1 MTQEG
6 TKGHLTGTHRVR
18 TPAETWEWIA
28 PRLGDFGI
36 TRVADITWLDDL
48 GIPVF
53 QAIQPNGRR
62 LSVYQGKG
70 IDALSARVS
79 AAMEAVERWHGE
91 RPPPPDRYATVAE
104 MRSELGYSPWQLVL
118 RTRHCLDDHTRL
130 GWLPARQLRD
140 NTASFVPADYVTLDM
155 RVLPRWRV
163 PVFHASANGLA
174 SGNTQ
179 AEATLHG
186 LYEVVERDAVRRA
199 EKAGPVGRIA
209 PESVPGRAGE
219 LLEQLRTAEA
229 QVDVFVLPSPT
240 GVPCFGATVRNAS
253 FSVPATG
260 YGCHLDRDVAL
271 CRAITEAAQL
281 RASVIAGS
289 RDDLIAGPDEG
300 RGVSPAP
307 FGPVPTLDLDE
318 VPSLARPDLDADLA
332 DVVARVTSLTGCS
345 PLAVDHTRPDLG
357 VPAVHVVCPGLDL
370 AQQI

>member
-1 MTQEG
+1 M
-6 TKGHLTGTHRVR
+6 
-18 TPAETWEWIA
+18 
-28 PRLGDFGI
+28 
-36 TRVADITWLDDL
+36 
-48 GIPVF
+48 
-53 QAIQPNGRR
+53 
-62 LSVYQGKG
+62 
-70 IDALSARVS
+70 
-79 AAMEAVERWHGE
+79 
-91 RPPPPDRYATVAE
+91 
-104 MRSELGYSPWQLVL
+104 
-118 RTRHCLDDHTRL
+118 
-130 GWLPARQLRD
+130 
-140 NTASFVPADYVTLDM
+140 
-155 RVLPRWRV
+155 
-163 PVFHASANGLA
+163 FHASANGLA